1 MTAVLTRRVFGLIVA
16 VVIGLLPVV
25 PPEHV
30 HEVEEHGHVEFV
42 VHRHLQGH
50 DVSAAHRHSTV
61 DHDDAPIAT
70 LDQDYIVP
78 ASPHLDAVA
87 DVVSVPVPPTPFAS
101 RLTFSAFVERLIHGP
116 PRGPTPDRGPPPL
129 LAS

>member
-1 MTAVLTRRVFGLIVA
+1 MTAVLTRRVFGLLVA
-16 VVIGLLPVV
+16 MAIGLLPVV

-50 DVSAAHRHSTV
+50 DVTATHRHSTV

-78 ASPHLDAVA
+78 ASPHVPVIAS
-87 DVVSVPVPPTPFAS
+87 VVSISLPPIPFAS
-101 RLTFSAFVERLIHGP
+101 PLTFSAFVERLIHGP
-116 PRGPTPDRGPPPL
+116 PRGPTPDRGPPSFP
-129 LAS
+129 AS